1 MLKFVNTIQFLS
13 KGHKPVE
20 KKVFFSSV
28 QMIKKDANASPLLKR
43 TFLFTEEADIS
54 RAENKEGHVRLMEHN
69 FFAPFT
75 NSFLYDDNSK
85 KHINWNIKGN
95 HEHKKIRCCSESS
108 FITNQYDDFSKWS
121 VLKKTPVLSFSW
133 LKTIRKKQYY
143 NIIGKIG
150 IKKRNAG
157 MYWKFYVAKRKKIR
171 KKRRTI

>member
-1 MLKFVNTIQFLS
+1 MIQLLS
-13 KGHKPVE
+13 RGHKLVE
-20 KKVFFSSV
+20 KKFCFSSL
-28 QMIKKDANASPLLKR
+28 QIIKEDTNTNYLMKRSLLFK
-43 TFLFTEEADIS
+43 EEADIS
-54 RAENKEGHVRLMEHN
+54 RAERKEGHVCLMEHN
-69 FFAPFT
+69 FFVPFT

-85 KHINWNIKGN
+85 KHIKWNIRGN
-95 HEHKKIRCCSESS
+95 NEHKINRCYSESS
-108 FITNQYDDFSKWS
+108 FVTNQYDDFSKWS
-121 VLKKTPVLSFSW
+121 VLKRTPVLSFSW